1 MAEYP
6 LNRTVFNKDAYEN
19 TIDTS
24 FSQVSVPPPPLE
36 DTITVTEFF
45 NLYNAIFYDI
55 PAQGETNS
63 HAYIVAKSGD
73 YINADQISEDV
84 QALLDEITVL
94 RQDLLTANQ
103 QLITLQI
110 STSVPTSINVPTL

>member
-1 MAEYP
+1 MANYP

-24 FSQVSVPPPPLE
+24 FSQVAIPPPPLE

-55 PAQGETNS
+55 PTQGETNS

-73 YINADQISEDV
+73 YINADQINEDV
-84 QALLDEITVL
+84 QALLDEITIL
-94 RQDLLTANQ
+94 RQDLLAANQ

-110 STSVPTSINVPTL
+110 SASVPTSINVPTL

>member
-1 MAEYP
+1 MADYP
-6 LNRTVFNKDAYEN
+6 LNRTVFNKEAYEN
-19 TIDTS
+19 TIDTT
-24 FSQVSVPPPPLE
+24 FSQVLIPPPSLE
-36 DTITVTEFF
+36 DTISVTEFF

-55 PAQGETNS
+55 PSQGETDS

-94 RQDLLTANQ
+94 RQDLLIANR

-110 STSVPTSINVPTL
+110 SASVPTSINVPTL